1 MKALAAY
8 VDFGELA
15 PTVASAPTTALVGVP
30 VAAALAP
37 ASAPPAAA
45 PAPAAGGIAAL
56 KKGSTLR
63 EVEALLGPAA
73 TASEAREGAMT
84 VTKRTYRHDGLKVTA
99 SFVSDVLVD
108 FTITPG
114 EE

>member
-1 MKALAAY
+1 VA
-8 VDFGELA
+8 
-15 PTVASAPTTALVGVP
+15 VAS
-30 VAAALAP
+30 LA
-37 ASAPPAAA
+37 SNGAPPAAA
-45 PAPAAGGIAAL
+45 PAPAAGGVAAL

-73 TASEAREGAMT
+73 TASEVKEGAMT

-108 FTITPG
+108 FTITPDA
-114 EE
+114 